1 MPAAKGF
8 NMIYY
13 VEDDDNIRDLTVYA
27 LRKQGIEAEGFSCDG
42 EFKAA
47 VARRVPDAVLLDIM
61 LPVMD
66 GWQVCRELRK
76 TMKMPII
83 MLTAK
88 GETEDKVS
96 GLEMGADDYIVKPF
110 EVKELLA
117 RVHAVLRRTGDD
129 GKPKSK
135 KLTFDKLVINLD
147 SYELIVDGKK
157 IDTPPKE
164 MELLYHLAATPNRVY
179 TRNQLLREVLLHRV
193 WGFEYCGGT
202 RTVDVHIKRLREKL
216 EGVSD
221 KWALKTVW
229 GVGYKFEA
237 EET

>member
-1 MPAAKGF
+1 MAKKAL
-8 NMIYY
+8 I
-13 VEDDDNIRDLTVYA
+13 VEDDGNIAEL
-27 LRKQGIEAEGFSCDG
+27 LRLYLEKDGFEVAHAVDGGEGVAM
-42 EFKAA
+42 AA
-47 VARRVPDAVLLDIM
+47 SFAPDVILLDIM

-66 GWQVCRELRK
+66 GWQVCREVRRK
-76 TMKMPII
+76 SSVPII

-88 GETEDKVS
+88 SETFDKVS

-117 RVHAVLRRTGDD
+117 RVHAVMRRSAGETP
-129 GKPKSK
+129 PKAHR
-135 KLTFDKLVINLD
+135 LDFDKLTINMD

-164 MELLYHLAATPNRVY
+164 MELLFHLASSPNRVY
-179 TRNQLLREVLLHRV
+179 TRNQLLDEV
-193 WGFEYCGGT
+193 WGFDYFGDS

-221 KWALKTVW
+221 KWSLKTVW
-229 GVGYKFEA
+229 GVGYKFELL
-237 EET
+237 E

>member
-1 MPAAKGF
+1 MSQKVLV
-8 NMIYY
+8 
-13 VEDDDNIRDLTVYA
+13 VEDDINIAELLRLYLQKDGFEVSHAADGGKAVEMAKEIQPDL
-27 LRKQGIEAEGFSCDG
+27 
-42 EFKAA
+42 
-47 VARRVPDAVLLDIM
+47 VLLDIM

-129 GKPKSK
+129 GKPQSK

-179 TRNQLLREVLLHRV
+179 TRN
-193 WGFEYCGGT
+193 
-202 RTVDVHIKRLREKL
+202 
-216 EGVSD
+216 
-221 KWALKTVW
+221 
-229 GVGYKFEA
+229 
-237 EET
+237 

>member
-1 MPAAKGF
+1 MSQKVLV
-8 NMIYY
+8 
-13 VEDDDNIRDLTVYA
+13 VEDDINIAELLRLYLQKDGFEVSHAADGGKAVEMAKEIQPDL
-27 LRKQGIEAEGFSCDG
+27 
-42 EFKAA
+42 
-47 VARRVPDAVLLDIM
+47 VLLDIM

-179 TRNQLLREVLLHRV
+179 TRNQLLDEV
-193 WGFEYCGGT
+193 WGFDYFGDS

-229 GVGYKFEA
+229 GVGNKFEA

>member
-1 MPAAKGF
+1 MSQKVLV
-8 NMIYY
+8 
-13 VEDDDNIRDLTVYA
+13 VEDDSNIAELLRLYLQKDGFEVSHAADGGKAVEMAREIQPDL
-27 LRKQGIEAEGFSCDG
+27 
-42 EFKAA
+42 
-47 VARRVPDAVLLDIM
+47 VLLDIM

-76 TMKMPII
+76 TMKMPFI

-179 TRNQLLREVLLHRV
+179 TRNQLLDEV
-193 WGFEYCGGT
+193 WGFDYFGDS

-221 KWALKTVW
+221 KWTLKTVW